1 MLDALADEAADLPGA
16 RAAADFIRAAL
27 SAADAEAH
35 ARAAVGRLAL
45 LAAAAALRRSAAPEV
60 VELFAR
66 TRLADRGGAIY
77 GTSDIGAD
85 AARRLLEH
93 ALPFG

>member
-1 MLDALADEAADLPGA
+1 
-16 RAAADFIRAAL
+16 
-27 SAADAEAH
+27 
-35 ARAAVGRLAL
+35 
-45 LAAAAALRRSAAPEV
+45 
-60 VELFAR
+60 LFAR

-93 ALPFG
+93 ALPTN